1 MKPTKLTMI
10 LCAAAQ
16 LAAAKLVSA
25 QDSPTPTPTFAP
37 MLLPSQLP
45 NLLEKPNMSDML
57 SQMVS
62 LTDSQ
67 KTQLQP
73 YFNTV
78 QPQLD
83 AIHQRAHQGE
93 NALLRQ
99 LDASIRPLLNPEQ
112 QIKLDAFQ
120 ALRAAGPPS
129 NSGGVEL
136 KFGEGFGSVSQ

>member
-1 MKPTKLTMI
+1 
-10 LCAAAQ
+10 
-16 LAAAKLVSA
+16 
-25 QDSPTPTPTFAP
+25 

-83 AIHQRAHQGE
+83 AIHQQERQAE
-93 NALLRQ
+93 AALLKQ
-99 LDASIRPLLNPEQ
+99 LYSSIRALLTPEQ
-112 QIKLDAFQ
+112 QIKLNAFE
-120 ALRAAGPPS
+120 ALRAAGP
-129 NSGGVEL
+129 VEP
-136 KFGEGFGSVSQ
+136 KFGEGFGSVSE